1 MTGYSVRWGALHRQA
16 RVYDELTYNAEEVC
30 VELRAAFDRDRN
42 TLGQDVY
49 GAELAKKLPGMEADI
64 FDALMAHIDELERVA
79 SGLNVSARN
88 YEGADQPPVTR
99 G

>member
-16 RVYDELTYNAEEVC
+16 RVYAELTHNAEEAH

-42 TLGQDVY
+42 TLGQDMY

-64 FDALMAHIDELERVA
+64 FAALKAHIDELERVA
-79 SGLNVSARN
+79 SDLNVSARN